1 MNKIELI
8 KFTDELDN
16 YKLMYKWCSKEF
28 VYEWFEQ
35 RILSLDEIIGKY
47 KTKLM
52 NQKQKLFFINYNNKN
67 IGFVQIY
74 EYIDKKYDGLNTDN
88 NIYEY
93 DIFIGEDEYLS
104 RGIGSL
110 IINYINEFIYKEYS
124 CDCIILRPFKRNIRA
139 IKCYQK
145 NGFKIIGEENSFDT
159 VGNSEKIVIMINEK
173 QTD

>member
-110 IINYINEFIYKEYS
+110 IINYINEFIYKEYL

-159 VGNSEKIVIMINEK
+159 VGNNEKIVIMINEK